1 MKIVGAYTAK
11 THFGQLLDD
20 VEAGEEV
27 TITRNGKTVARLIPV
42 ERNRDDVRRAVD
54 ELLALQDELSLG
66 DLTIGE
72 MVRYGRR
79 Y

>member
-54 ELLALQDELSLG
+54 EFFA
-66 DLTIGE
+66 E
-72 MVRYGRR
+72 MAPHPFLHRIDYTGRLVVKPL
-79 Y
+79 